1 MSQHEVRLSTWL
13 AAHHGVV
20 SRTWLV
26 ASGYSPGRIRSLLE
40 SGRLVEVH
48 RGVYQAL
55 SAARTH
61 QQSMVGLVMMSGG
74 VISHGSAGQLWGFR
88 KLASIRLT
96 HLTIPVGRRLRLAN
110 AVVHTSSDLSDR
122 DIVRRADGI
131 VVTSPPRTVFD
142 LAGYVSAAD
151 LESIVEQGLDRRL
164 FTFTTL
170 HAAGA
175 RLAKSG
181 RRGSLRFNAVLGDR
195 SAGQRPVAS
204 DYELRLARALERIG
218 LPRFERQFPLRL
230 PTGDLIH
237 PDLADPTRRFLVEV
251 DHTAWHAG
259 EANAYDRWRDRQVHL
274 LGWHSE
280 RVSDRDI
287 DRNLDQTVAELAQL
301 YHGRPSFRPGEST
314 GCFSDRKRNAG

>member
-1 MSQHEVRLSTWL
+1 M
-13 AAHHGVV
+13 
-20 SRTWLV
+20 
-26 ASGYSPGRIRSLLE
+26 LE

-48 RGVYQAL
+48 RGVYRAR
-55 SAARTH
+55 SAAPTN
-61 QQSMVGLVMMSGG
+61 QQRMVGLVMMSGG

-88 KLASIRLT
+88 KLASIRRT
-96 HLTIPVGRRLRLAN
+96 HITIPVGRRLRLAN
-110 AVVHTSSDLSDR
+110 TVVHTSSQLR
-122 DIVRRADGI
+122 DEDVVRRADGI

-142 LAGYVSAAD
+142 LAGCVSAD
-151 LESIVEQGLDRRL
+151 DVESIVEQGLERKL

-170 HAAGA
+170 HTTGA
-175 RLAKSG
+175 RLARTG
-181 RRGSLRFNAVLGDR
+181 RRGSLRFTAVLGDR
-195 SAGQRPVAS
+195 SVGQRPVAS
-204 DYELRLARALERIG
+204 DYELRLARALEGVG

-280 RVSDRDI
+280 RVSDRDM
-287 DRNLDQTVAELAQL
+287 DRNLEQTVAELAQL
-301 YHGRPSFRPGEST
+301 YNGRPSFKFGVSADD
-314 GCFSDRKRNAG
+314 FADRKLNAG